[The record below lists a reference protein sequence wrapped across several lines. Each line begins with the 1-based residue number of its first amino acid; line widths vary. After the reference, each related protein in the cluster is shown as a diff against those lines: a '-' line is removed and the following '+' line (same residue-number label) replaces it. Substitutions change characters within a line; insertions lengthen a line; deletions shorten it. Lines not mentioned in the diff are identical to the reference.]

1 MGVTESEGQRSAGRR
16 WFAWAVVVLAIAACL
31 RPAIT
36 AIGPLV
42 EQIREQTGLHEAG
55 LGMLTALPLLAFA
68 VISPVV
74 SMPAQRIGIERVI
87 LMALGVLTVGILLR
101 SVPGAAALW
110 GGTVLIGV
118 GIAIGNVL
126 VPVIVKRDFPQRVSL
141 MTGLYT
147 AVLSLSAASAA
158 GLMVPISQAVPGGWR
173 TALALCALTPA
184 LCAIAWAV
192 MTRRERAASRAR
204 TSVVE
209 VMTGALPV
217 LPEAPDA
224 PGASRVSLLR
234 SPIAWT
240 VTLFMGVQSTLFYTV
255 AMWMPSMELE
265 VGQDAATAG
274 FHLFLM
280 QATSV
285 IGNLSVSFL
294 AEKRPSQ
301 SWLALVLTGC
311 ILAAGA
317 GALAWPAGSALW
329 AVLVGIG
336 TGGSFA
342 LGLAL
347 IGLRTSTPAQTMR
360 LSGMAQCVGYLLAAA
375 GPLLAGS
382 LAEAWGS
389 WAWVVVVLLALGVV
403 QAVAGAI
410 SGRNVRIGARSGNR

>member
-217 LPEAPDA
+217 LP
-224 PGASRVSLLR
+224 
-234 SPIAWT
+234 
-240 VTLFMGVQSTLFYTV
+240 
-255 AMWMPSMELE
+255 
-265 VGQDAATAG
+265 
-274 FHLFLM
+274 
-280 QATSV
+280 
-285 IGNLSVSFL
+285 
-294 AEKRPSQ
+294 
-301 SWLALVLTGC
+301 
-311 ILAAGA
+311 
-317 GALAWPAGSALW
+317 
-329 AVLVGIG
+329 
-336 TGGSFA
+336 
-342 LGLAL
+342 
-347 IGLRTSTPAQTMR
+347 
-360 LSGMAQCVGYLLAAA
+360 
-375 GPLLAGS
+375 
-382 LAEAWGS
+382 
-389 WAWVVVVLLALGVV
+389 
-403 QAVAGAI
+403 
-410 SGRNVRIGARSGNR
+410 